1 MQHTF
6 ITMTLVHI
14 SVQIQMLIT
23 QVKEMLMLNM
33 VRYTLLTPVEI
44 CSMSI
49 YLEIVTTAAMV
60 AVVGLLTLTVIA
72 VLQTLL

>member
-6 ITMTLVHI
+6 ITMILVHI
-14 SVQIQMLIT
+14 SAQIQMHIT
-23 QVKEMLMLNM
+23 PVKEMLMLSM
-33 VRYTLLTPVEI
+33 VRYTLRTPVEI

-60 AVVGLLTLTVIA
+60 AVADLLTLTVIA
-72 VLQTLL
+72 V